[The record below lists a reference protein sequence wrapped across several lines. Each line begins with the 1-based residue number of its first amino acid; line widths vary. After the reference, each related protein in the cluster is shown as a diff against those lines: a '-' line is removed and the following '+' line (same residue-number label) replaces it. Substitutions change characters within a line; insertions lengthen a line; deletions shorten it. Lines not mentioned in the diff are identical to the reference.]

1 MNETAASFNQ
11 CSIFEHKNNQMNL
24 LDFLLLEKTIMEDYD
39 GGEVQLEFEE
49 YGKEGDPRPVSHTIN
64 IKSEIFDQ
72 ILEK

>member
-1 MNETAASFNQ
+1 
-11 CSIFEHKNNQMNL
+11 MNL

-49 YGKEGDPRPVSHTIN
+49 YGKEGDPRPVSHTIIN

>member
-49 YGKEGDPRPVSHTIN
+49 YGKEGDPR
-64 IKSEIFDQ
+64 
-72 ILEK
+72 

>member
-1 MNETAASFNQ
+1 
-11 CSIFEHKNNQMNL
+11 MNL

-49 YGKEGDPRPVSHTIN
+49 YGKEGDPRSVFHTIN